1 MPRAALLSALTV
13 SVDVPDPVTEVGF
26 ELALTWGVAPL
37 TLRFTA
43 PVNPPTALTVTVKI
57 TLDPRAMV
65 WLAGEALIENNG
77 CANTFTN
84 AACEGTPDLLLMNTR

>member
-84 AACEGTPDLLLMNTR
+84 AACEGTPELLMMNNR